1 MEGMAKVL
9 GHCKGAGKFYFRE
22 RMEDMTNL
30 IFEEERREDKVW
42 LQGNLAMAVRE
53 KEEAEARDKKSLEEN
68 SHLADLVKKLEF
80 EYVQKVD
87 GLNSMLEDK
96 DRLNMALTDSCN
108 DLKLK
113 MEGLVESAEK
123 GVRAQEELERLKKD
137 YEEVKRQIQGE
148 REEHEKLQGQLK
160 EQWQLALDR
169 AVLEAERDR
178 DRQIEQLKAERQAE
192 VDRYQQKYFELLEK
206 IE

>member
-1 MEGMAKVL
+1 
-9 GHCKGAGKFYFRE
+9 
-22 RMEDMTNL
+22 MTNL